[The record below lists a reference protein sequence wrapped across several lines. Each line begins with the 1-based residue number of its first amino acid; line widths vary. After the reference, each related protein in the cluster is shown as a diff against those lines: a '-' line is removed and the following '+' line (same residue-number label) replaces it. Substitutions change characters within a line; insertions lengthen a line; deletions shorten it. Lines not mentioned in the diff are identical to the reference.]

1 MRGFKKVGLS
11 VLPLFSLGM
20 MVESI
25 LTSLG
30 ITVVCGD
37 ETTISFVLPSLH
49 PLTGARN
56 VPSYFTATDD
66 SRLLLSCK
74 YYCVFALVYQPCS
87 GALLL
92 KKFLD
97 GVCL

>member
-1 MRGFKKVGLS
+1 MMALSPPNRHTQSKELKNFFILETVGFSSNFFSLKKKRGFKKVGLS

-49 PLTGARN
+49 P
-56 VPSYFTATDD
+56 
-66 SRLLLSCK
+66 
-74 YYCVFALVYQPCS
+74 
-87 GALLL
+87 
-92 KKFLD
+92 
-97 GVCL
+97 